1 MAQERRNWLNTLFLW
16 GSLAVAAIALPI
28 HLAVNGF
35 RWSEW
40 LVALTMVFVVGTAIS
55 AGYHRL
61 FSHRAYKA
69 STAWRAL
76 MLFFG
81 AASFENSALKWA
93 SDHRIHHRHV
103 DDLEKDPYA
112 IGHGFG
118 WAHWGWVMKGPDIPL
133 QGVED
138 LKKDPLVRFQHDHI
152 FLVGAAAACIPL
164 VIGLFTG
171 NFIGH
176 LVVGLLVRI
185 VLTHHTTFL
194 INSAAHVFGSR
205 PYTEENSARDN
216 WLLAPLTY
224 GEGYHNFHHMW
235 QWDYRNGVK
244 WYQWDT
250 TKWILSALRPTG
262 LVSEFRRVPAA
273 VIRRAELAMEAQR
286 LQARLAARSHGAEAL
301 QARVA
306 AARARVDEALA
317 AMHDRREAW
326 GRKRRELKVLGHAKA
341 EAFRMAKA
349 EWRESMARTQA
360 EMAAAWAEWKQAR
373 RAARLALAT
382 A

>member
-1 MAQERRNWLNTLFLW
+1 MAQGRRNWLNTLFLW
-16 GSLAVAAIALPI
+16 GTLLAAAVALPLHLALNGWNWTEWIVSLA
-28 HLAVNGF
+28 
-35 RWSEW
+35 
-40 LVALTMVFVVGTAIS
+40 MVFIIGTAIS

-61 FSHRAYKA
+61 FSHRAYRA
-69 STAWRAL
+69 TAPWRAL

-81 AASFENSALKWA
+81 AASFENSALKWS

-112 IGHGFG
+112 IGNGFA
-118 WAHWGWVMKGPDIPL
+118 WAHWDWVMKGPDIPL

-138 LKKDPLVRFQHDHI
+138 LKKDPMVQFQHDHV
-152 FLVGAAAACIPL
+152 FAVGAVAASIPL
-164 VIGLFTG
+164 VIGLATG
-171 NFIGH
+171 NFWGH

-235 QWDYRNGVK
+235 QWDYRNGAK
-244 WYQWDT
+244 WWQYDS
-250 TKWILSALRPTG
+250 TKWILNALRPTG
-262 LVSEFRRVPAA
+262 MVYDFRRVPAA
-273 VIRRAELAMEAQR
+273 VMRRAELAVEAQR
-286 LQARLAARSHGAEAL
+286 LQAKLVARKAEGVESLHDRLAS
-301 QARVA
+301 
-306 AARARVDEALA
+306 ARARMDA
-317 AMHDRREAW
+317 AIANLHERRESW
-326 GRKRRELKVLGHAKA
+326 GRKRRELKVLGRAKA

-349 EWRESMARTQA
+349 EWQEGMIRHKA
-360 EMAAAWAEWKQAR
+360 ELAEAWAEWKAAR
-373 RAARLALAT
+373 RAVLAVA
-382 A
+382 